1 MPNAIGE
8 KNKSS
13 IMNTTLVLLG
23 QLLSLSF
30 GASVD
35 AEPVVRI
42 PIEPLHIAVCP
53 LENGM
58 DVWMEHEKGVRM
70 LVAQQISAVVNASS
84 DSLVKHDSGM
94 VPRVAD
100 QKASGSDRKET
111 FGTETGSST
120 GVVASTELSSSGA
133 KDGAERG

>member
-1 MPNAIGE
+1 
-8 KNKSS
+8 
-13 IMNTTLVLLG
+13 MNTTLVLLG

-53 LENGM
+53 LESAM

-70 LVAQQISAVVNASS
+70 LVAQQISADV
-84 DSLVKHDSGM
+84 
-94 VPRVAD
+94 
-100 QKASGSDRKET
+100 
-111 FGTETGSST
+111 
-120 GVVASTELSSSGA
+120 
-133 KDGAERG
+133 